1 MDKKYTAILGGN
13 PSKGARSPILWNA
26 VYKYMG
32 SKIRMI
38 PIDIK
43 KKDIKKKFYHLTKD
57 KNFLGGA
64 VTMPYK
70 ETLAKLLGKNLSK
83 EAKKIMSVNCIFR
96 KKNNLFGV
104 NTDGE
109 ASIKVFLSK
118 FKSQKNKN
126 ILIIGLGGAGKA
138 VSTYFCGKLLN
149 KNKIY
154 VSNRSANKK
163 SFSKKIKARW
173 IDYKN
178 IEKKIQIFDIIIN
191 CTSVGFKSDK
201 ASPLNENLIKK
212 VKKNSIIYDIIYQPK
227 YTKLIRLAKKHNLKY
242 YNGLEMNR
250 EQAVIAYK
258 YVNKIN
264 ISRDK
269 VRQIM
274 KKI

>member
-1 MDKKYTAILGGN
+1 M
-13 PSKGARSPILWNA
+13 
-26 VYKYMG
+26 V
-32 SKIRMI
+32 
-38 PIDIK
+38 
-43 KKDIKKKFYHLTKD
+43 KD

-83 EAKKIMSVNCIFR
+83 EAKKIMAVNCIFR
-96 KKNNLFGV
+96 KKKNLFGV

-138 VSTYFCGKLLN
+138 VSTYFCEKLLK

-154 VSNRSANKK
+154 VSNRSINKK
-163 SFSKKIKARW
+163 SFSKKIKAKW

-178 IEKKIQIFDIIIN
+178 IGRKIQFFDIIIN
-191 CTSVGFKSDK
+191 CTSIGFQSNI
-201 ASPLNENLIKK
+201 ASPLKENLIKK
-212 VKKNSIIYDIIYQPK
+212 VKKNSIVYDIIYQPK

-264 ISRDK
+264 ISKHR

-274 KKI
+274 RRL